1 MVQYMWVCPSHDRP
15 NAAPAF
21 EDLVGAP
28 VDELPCEGVSVT
40 LPLLLGGCGAGPVG
54 AGGIRTI

>member
-1 MVQYMWVCPSHDRP
+1 MWVCPSHDRP

-28 VDELPCEGVSVT
+28 VDELACEGVSVT